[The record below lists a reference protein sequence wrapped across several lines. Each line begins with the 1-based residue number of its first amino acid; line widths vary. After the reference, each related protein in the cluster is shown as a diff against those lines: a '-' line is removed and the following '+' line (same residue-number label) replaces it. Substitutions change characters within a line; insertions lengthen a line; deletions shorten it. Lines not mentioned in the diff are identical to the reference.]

1 MGWLVR
7 DLNFTN
13 EAFAYANNC
22 FTEDELIKIEQLAKQ
37 GVLGPGELENGNTN
51 TTYRSST
58 ISWIKVS
65 EESTWFYQKLTGI
78 IEQLNYRFYRY
89 DLTEIEDIQYS
100 EYHSDTRDMYKPHS
114 DDGYSFNLFRKLS
127 VSIQLS
133 NPEEYEGG
141 ELKFYR
147 NSLHESSIAPKEKG
161 AVIVFPSYVIHE
173 VTPVTSGLRKS
184 LVAWVQGPRFK

>member
-1 MGWLVR
+1 MGWILR

-13 EAFAYANNC
+13 EAFSYANNC
-22 FTEDELIKIEQLAKQ
+22 FTEDELVKIEQLAKQ
-37 GVLGPGELENGNTN
+37 GVLGPGELENGNAN

-58 ISWIKVS
+58 ISWIKTS
-65 EESTWFYQKLTGI
+65 EETTWFYQKLTGI

-89 DLTEIEDIQYS
+89 DLTEMEDIQYS

-161 AVIVFPSYVIHE
+161 TVIIFPSYVIHE